1 MLRSEDYY
9 AHISKVQR
17 SDSVL
22 TDVPRY
28 PSAHLAFNNQHSHHN
43 PNTDERTE
51 AVEYDQTTTYPR
63 TENEAIYQET
73 VDVESHEYAPRK
85 NKGRFELQKWKTYR
99 P

>member
-1 MLRSEDYY
+1 MLRSEDY

-17 SDSVL
+17 SHGVL
-22 TDVPRY
+22 IDVPRY
-28 PSAHLAFNNQHSHHN
+28 PNAHLAFNNQHSHHN

-51 AVEYDQTTTYPR
+51 VVEYDQTTYPG

-85 NKGRFELQKWKTYR
+85 NKGCFEL
-99 P
+99 